1 MASLFTDSEK
11 TEIRS
16 LFEDLHDTFKQDIYV
31 FIEEALQE
39 ESDSDYNPLY
49 ERRKDQ
55 SLGVGQKILTKHTIQ
70 ARVHYFKK
78 SEDAILDNIGLPSSA
93 NVIRLKVDESGLNL
107 LNKSSFIQ
115 VDGNKCQLISNPES
129 VGPFVS
135 SGALYYK
142 VYVKVDT

>member
-31 FIEEALQE
+31 FIEEALE
-39 ESDSDYNPLY
+39 EENNSDYNPLY

-55 SLGVGQKILTKHTIQ
+55 SLGSGQKVLTKHTIQ

-78 SEDAILDNIGLPSSA
+78 SENNELDNIGLPSSA
-93 NVIRLKVDESGLNL
+93 NVIRLKVDQEGLNL
-107 LNKSSFIQ
+107 LNKSSFVKI
-115 VDGNKCQLISNPES
+115 DENKCQVISNPES